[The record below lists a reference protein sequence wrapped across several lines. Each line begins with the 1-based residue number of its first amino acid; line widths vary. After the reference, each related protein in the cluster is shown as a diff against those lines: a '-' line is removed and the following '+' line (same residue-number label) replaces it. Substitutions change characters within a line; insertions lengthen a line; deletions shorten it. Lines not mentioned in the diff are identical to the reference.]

1 MIKSHISIRVSDLKK
16 SVAFYS
22 KLGFEVRRE
31 AKIEKFSTDLV
42 FLALSPGFE
51 LELVYNWDNHSKPDH
66 KDGYLHLGI
75 EVDNLESFLR
85 RLNDAGVQPLC
96 PMNILPNGQKLCFVM
111 DPDGY
116 QVELVESPP
125 K

>member
-1 MIKSHISIRVSDLKK
+1 MKQ

-51 LELVYNWDNHSKPDH
+51 LELVYNWDNNSKPEH
-66 KDGYLHLGI
+66 KDGYLHLGL
-75 EVDNLESFLR
+75 EVDNLESFLKS
-85 RLNDAGVQPLC
+85 LTAAGIAAMC
-96 PMNILPNGQKLCFVM
+96 PINILPNGQKLCFVM

-116 QVELVESPP
+116 QVELVESP
-125 K
+125 KK